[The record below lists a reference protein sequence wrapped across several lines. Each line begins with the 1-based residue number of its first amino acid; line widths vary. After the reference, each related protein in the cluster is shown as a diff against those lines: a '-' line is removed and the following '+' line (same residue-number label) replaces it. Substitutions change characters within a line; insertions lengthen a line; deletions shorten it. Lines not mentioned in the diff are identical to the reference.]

1 MNKMIYEAPKLEVV
15 ALDICDVIAT
25 SGEETGGEELI

>member
-1 MNKMIYEAPKLEVV
+1 MKKMVYEAPKFEVI

-25 SGEETGGEELI
+25 SGEETGGDEPP